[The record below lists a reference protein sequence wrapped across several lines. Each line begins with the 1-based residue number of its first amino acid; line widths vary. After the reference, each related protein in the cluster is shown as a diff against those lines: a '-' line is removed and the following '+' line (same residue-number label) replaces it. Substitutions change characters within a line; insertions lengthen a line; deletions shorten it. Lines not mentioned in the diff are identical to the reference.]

1 MFCYDKDVTNR
12 TLGEILDLSPGG
24 LLRPGEGTPPTLIE
38 NILIIII
45 IIIRSPLTC
54 FEVYF
59 FVWTLWRA
67 SDFCACV
74 VGAVCAF
81 DAVASAMRE
90 SDVVPFVWAAAA

>member
-24 LLRPGEGTPPTLIE
+24 LFEPGEGYPPTLID

-45 IIIRSPLTC
+45 TWSPLTC

-59 FVWTLWRA
+59 FARTLWRA
-67 SDFCACV
+67 VDFGARV
-74 VGAVCAF
+74 VDAVRAF
-81 DAVASAMRE
+81 YSVASAMRE
-90 SDVVPFVWAAAA
+90 PDVSPLVWAAAA